1 MTDMTDAEAKALCDE
16 LGIETKTAVLDGQTV
31 TVISEEGMRKLA
43 DHAPIGATAAHAK
56 VDQMFAAV
64 REATRTTTPPSTD
77 VDNFSVAEWQRMAYV
92 LGVDIE
98 VTTDTFGRPD
108 VRLDRKAMRAFRD
121 AALRNGFADIA
132 STFTKA
138 LKGEK

>member
-16 LGIETKTAVLDGQTV
+16 LGIATKTAVIDGQTV
-31 TVISEEGMRKLA
+31 TVINEEGMRKLA
-43 DHAPIGATAAHAK
+43 GHAPIGAPAAHAK

-64 REATRTTTPPSTD
+64 REATRTTTPPAKG
-77 VDNFSVAEWQRMAYV
+77 VDDFSVAEWQRMAYV